1 MFLLVGNDRRNEV
14 DTRGQEKPLADNHSE
29 EGRARNRR
37 VEIGKKEA
45 INRCIN
51 NQETTTGLE
60 MAL

>member
-1 MFLLVGNDRRNEV
+1 MTAATRLTAVGW
-14 DTRGQEKPLADNHSE
+14 GQEKPLADNHSE